1 VEGRE
6 KYRYGPRAFMVPAP
20 PAFSLAPL
28 SSALEDHATLL
39 DRARETLVFAN
50 RGILEDDRCPSV
62 LAGFAGR
69 KADGEP
75 VEMLL
80 PRNSLMRWA
89 HKVHGVRRAL
99 FAPPEERDALS
110 VVVSSS
116 DVISLQLLR
125 VELRPGG
132 KAPRLTVRQRGV
144 VVEPARQTHW
154 ETGPWTVT
162 QWLEPGEGT
171 ESRYAWSA
179 TPREPRNESEVIEQL
194 VGFYEERIGREIRKG
209 LRLGAVGEVL
219 VFVGSTECC
228 GDYVDCF
235 DRFKLAEMTDYPTIA
250 RAIAEDQRSGHVPVF
265 VMAERYGGL
274 CWVSVGED
282 GSTRLDPRPTL
293 VAEAVGLVDPDETDR
308 FCRAGQSDPPPT
320 GWPGVE
326 GTIDR
331 LVTLSPAE
339 LDAEIRRAGFDPT
352 IERSNGPGLRE
363 SVVAGIAAAP

>member
-1 VEGRE
+1 VGRE
-6 KYRYGPRAFMVPAP
+6 KYLYGRRAFMVPAP
-20 PAFSLAPL
+20 PTFSLAPL
-28 SSALEDHATLL
+28 SSALEEHGRLL
-39 DRARETLVFAN
+39 ERARETLVFTY
-50 RGILEDDRCPSV
+50 REILEDPRCTGTLTCV
-62 LAGFAGR
+62 IGR
-69 KADGEP
+69 DADGET

-80 PRNSLMRWA
+80 ARDAVLHWVHR
-89 HKVHGVRRAL
+89 VHGVCRAL
-99 FAPPEERDALS
+99 FAIPEERDALP

-116 DVISLQLLR
+116 DVVSLQLLR

-132 KAPRLTVRQRGV
+132 KAPRLTVCQRDV

-162 QWLEPGEGT
+162 RWLEPGEGT

-179 TPREPRNESEVIEQL
+179 TPREPRDESEVIEQL
-194 VGFYEERIGREIRKG
+194 VGFYEERISREIRKG

-228 GDYVDCF
+228 GDFLDCF

-250 RAIAEDQRSGHVPVF
+250 RAIAEDRRWGHVPVF

-282 GSTRLDPRPTL
+282 GSTRIDPRPTL
-293 VAEAVGLVDPDETDR
+293 VVQAVGLVDPDETDR
-308 FCRAGQSDPPPT
+308 FCRAGQSDPPPP

-326 GTIDR
+326 GAIDR

-352 IERSNGPGLRE
+352 IERNNGPGLRE
-363 SVVAGIAAAP
+363 SVVAAIAAAP